1 MTTRVAASVAVASR
15 TRAVSASRGVCC
27 RRLPRAFE
35 TRDVVTRRL
44 ASERRAEIDSRAL
57 ARVPLS
63 RPGAPHVRID
73 AREATFD
80 VRAAA
85 AAASS

>member
-1 MTTRVAASVAVASR
+1 MTTRVAASVAVSNARCQRLSGCVFSTPPSR
-15 TRAVSASRGVCC
+15 VRDA
-27 RRLPRAFE
+27 
-35 TRDVVTRRL
+35 DVVTRRL
-44 ASERRAEIDSRAL
+44 ASERRAEVDSRAL

-85 AAASS
+85 AASS